1 MSQYGLSDCPAEVR
15 AQINRL
21 THEFKTRLDRNLLG
35 IYLHGSLAMNCFN
48 PVRSDLDLLVVTGFG
63 MSLETKCEI
72 TESLLE
78 NSRCPSPI
86 EISFL
91 RRENLSPWRHPT
103 PFDFHY
109 SEDWRA
115 RFERDLTDDNW
126 KTWNDVQHC
135 DNDLAAHIT
144 VTNHCGLCL
153 YGLPKENVFPNV
165 PEQDF
170 AASIL
175 SDVQSANFGFDVILQ
190 FPVYVVL
197 NVCRTF
203 AYLQTGRV
211 MSKEEGGVWG
221 LQNFPAQFRD
231 VIKEALTE
239 YRECGNESTIEKEQ
253 LIEFAT
259 FARREIERAL
269 IK

>member
-1 MSQYGLSDCPAEVR
+1 MSQYGLSDCPVKVQ

-21 THEFKTRLDRNLLG
+21 MQELKTRLARNLLG
-35 IYLHGSLAMNCFN
+35 IYFHGSLATNCFN
-48 PVRSDLDLLVVTGFG
+48 PLRSDLDLLVVTRLG
-63 MSLETKCEI
+63 MSLETKREI
-72 TESLLE
+72 AESLLE
-78 NSRCPSPI
+78 NSRRPSPI

-91 RRENLSPWRHPT
+91 RREDLSPWRHPT

-115 RFERDLTDDNW
+115 RFERDLADGNW
-126 KTWNDVQHC
+126 ETWNDVQHC
-135 DNDLAAHIT
+135 DDDLAAHIT
-144 VTNHCGLCL
+144 VTNHRGLCL
-153 YGLPKENVFPNV
+153 YGLPKADVFPNV

-175 SDVQSANFGFDVILQ
+175 GDIQSANFGLNVILQ

-221 LQNFPAQFRD
+221 LQNFPGQFHD
-231 VIKEALTE
+231 VIKGALTE
-239 YRECGNESTIEKEQ
+239 YRECGNESALEKEQ

-259 FARREIERAL
+259 FMRREIERAL